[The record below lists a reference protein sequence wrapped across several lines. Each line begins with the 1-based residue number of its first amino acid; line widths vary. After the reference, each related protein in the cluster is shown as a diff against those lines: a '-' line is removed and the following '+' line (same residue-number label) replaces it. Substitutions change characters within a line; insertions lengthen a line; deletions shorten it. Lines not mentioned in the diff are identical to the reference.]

1 MLNKKA
7 QKPALIPKG
16 KHSIKEC
23 QQFIDENAIIAVPP
37 MG

>member
-16 KHSIKEC
+16 KHPFNGC
-23 QQFIDENAIIAVPP
+23 QQFIDKNAIIAVPP